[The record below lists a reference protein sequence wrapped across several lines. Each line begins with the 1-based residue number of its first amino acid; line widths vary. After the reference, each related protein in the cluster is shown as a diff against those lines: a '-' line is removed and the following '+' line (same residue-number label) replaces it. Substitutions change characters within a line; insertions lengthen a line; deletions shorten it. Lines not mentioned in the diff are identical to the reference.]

1 MTNAFKFISFM
12 PLSGQDQHKEP
23 SQSVHN
29 NKNCNNSYFV
39 VTFIFESGYPL
50 IFIIALGGKY
60 HYPHF
65 IGDEIERSV
74 IAHSYTVS
82 ELYAD
87 FSPRNWY

>member
-1 MTNAFKFISFM
+1 M
-12 PLSGQDQHKEP
+12 
-23 SQSVHN
+23 
-29 NKNCNNSYFV
+29 
-39 VTFIFESGYPL
+39 TFIFESGYPL

-87 FSPRNWY
+87 FSPRHWY